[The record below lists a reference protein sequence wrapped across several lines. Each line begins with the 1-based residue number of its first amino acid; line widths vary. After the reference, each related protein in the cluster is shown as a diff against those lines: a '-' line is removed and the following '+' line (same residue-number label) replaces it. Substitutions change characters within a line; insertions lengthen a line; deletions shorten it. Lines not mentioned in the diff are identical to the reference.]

1 MAMYYSIINGE
12 EKMAYRKCDFVKMGT
27 RIIPKKTSDKLKTK
41 RILEERKRRAQEWNK
56 WLRG

>member
-1 MAMYYSIINGE
+1 
-12 EKMAYRKCDFVKMGT
+12 MAYRKCDFVKMGT

-41 RILEERKRRAQEWNK
+41 RIMEERKRRAQEWNK